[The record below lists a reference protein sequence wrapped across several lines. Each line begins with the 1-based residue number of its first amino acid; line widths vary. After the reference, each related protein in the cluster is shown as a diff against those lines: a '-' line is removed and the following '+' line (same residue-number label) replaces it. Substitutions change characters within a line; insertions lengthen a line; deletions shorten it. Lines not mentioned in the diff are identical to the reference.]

1 MQTKQGCWVIAGLVL
16 LAGCQT
22 ANTRRTAAH
31 KPPVVVPSNT
41 AMSATLSEPTQ
52 VMPTKRDSKQE
63 VFQAAAS
70 GESTSDVRT
79 ANMSAATGTEA
90 TPSTA
95 NSAAVWKLTLDD
107 AINTALA
114 RNPDLV
120 TLRENEGI
128 SDAALG
134 VAQTYPWNPFV
145 QTQYFPTAFNK
156 DGSRGPGSGYVWLM
170 QTVEL
175 AHQQRHREE
184 AAEANLNTVRWN
196 IKQAELLNI
205 AQTERLYFTALFQ
218 RDVHELTKSAA
229 DLNDELL
236 ATMERLFQA
245 GQVPVAN
252 VTMARVT
259 ARSSRR
265 QADLAEANYQTALLA
280 LRQQLV
286 LPPDTPFELDGDLAK
301 WEWHPAANVTALPE
315 NPLQMTIPMDVAA
328 QLVAN
333 RPDVQAARSDVQ
345 TARSNADLANANR
358 VQNVAV
364 GPIYDRDDF
373 GTQFIGFRTQFNV
386 PVFDNGQPL
395 TRQRCAEYRQRAVA
409 CQQLE
414 MRAALEAQLAID
426 RYERA
431 RRIVEHSQ
439 RDNSKTWAEEIRAID
454 EQFKAGQA
462 DILAVF
468 ATRTSLIQDHRA
480 YLDALNEL
488 AQAAA
493 NVTAATGMP
502 SNALFSASP
511 Q

>member
-1 MQTKQGCWVIAGLVL
+1 MKTKQGCWVIAGLVM

-22 ANTRRTAAH
+22 ANTRQTAAH
-31 KPPVVVPSNT
+31 KPPVAVPSNA
-41 AMSATLSEPTQ
+41 AMSATLP
-52 VMPTKRDSKQE
+52 VPTKRDSKSA
-63 VFQAAAS
+63 VIQAAAS
-70 GESTSDVRT
+70 DESTSDVRT
-79 ANMSAATGTEA
+79 ADVSAETEA
-90 TPSTA
+90 TPNA
-95 NSAAVWKLTLDD
+95 GVSATLWKLTLDD
-107 AINTALA
+107 AVNTALA
-114 RNPDLV
+114 RSPDLV

-128 SDAALG
+128 GDAALG
-134 VAQTYPWNPFV
+134 VAQTYPFNPFV
-145 QTQYFPTAFNK
+145 QVQYFPTAFDKN
-156 DGSRGPGSGYVWLM
+156 GSRGPGSGYVWLM
-170 QTVEL
+170 QIVEL

-196 IKQAELLNI
+196 IKQAELLNT

-218 RDVHELTKSAA
+218 RDVHDLTKSAA

-236 ATMERLFQA
+236 GTLERLFQA

-259 ARSSRR
+259 SRSSRR
-265 QADLAEANYQTALLA
+265 QAGLAEANYQTALLA

-286 LPPDTPFELDGDLAK
+286 LPPDTPFELGGDLAK
-301 WEWHPAANVTALPE
+301 WEWHPAANVAALPG
-315 NPLQMTIPMDVAA
+315 NPLQMTIPVDMAA
-328 QLVAN
+328 QLVAD

-364 GPIYDRDDF
+364 GPIYDRDDV
-373 GTQFIGFRTQFNV
+373 GTQFIGFRTQMNI
-386 PVFDNGQPL
+386 PVFDNGKPL
-395 TRQRCAEYRQRAVA
+395 TRQRCAEHRQRSVA

-414 MRAALEAQLAID
+414 TRAALEAQLAID

-439 RDNSKTWAEEIRAID
+439 RDNSKTWADEIRAMD

-502 SNALFSASP
+502 SNALFSATP